1 MGFGTQSKLWLHT
14 TVTVSNAK
22 SFDTHFVSSGLL
34 QPYLVIQLQLSLYQP
49 IQLFFAVVFFVEFNG
64 NLQEQVVLE
73 KGHRQMLRGRLQ
85 QTLKKETLK

>member
-49 IQLFFAVVFFVEFNG
+49 IQLFFAVVFLL
-64 NLQEQVVLE
+64 NLMATFRNKLFW
-73 KGHRQMLRGRLQ
+73 KRDTG
-85 QTLKKETLK
+85 KC